1 VQTPEQW
8 KHVKEL
14 FGAVLELSAAER
26 ERFLAREC
34 AGNDALREEV
44 QSLLDAHK
52 ESSGLSE
59 HPSIEPLLEALDR
72 IDSIGPYQL
81 IRKLGQGGMGQVWLA
96 EQKSPVRRQVAIK
109 LLSPGTYN
117 AASMQRFERERQSLA
132 MMDHPSIAKIFDAGS
147 APDGRPFFVM
157 EYVAGVPITDYCD
170 SKKLTVRKR
179 LDLFMRVC
187 EGVQHAHQKSIVH
200 RDLKPSNILVA
211 EIDGKPM
218 PRIIDFGIAKPITIG
233 SGEHTVFTQVGALI
247 GTPGFM
253 SPEQLNPRTSDI
265 DTRTDVYSLGVLLY
279 LLLTGSMPFQG
290 RDWARKP
297 IDEILREI
305 REEEPPSPSARIAS
319 SDEPTLEAAEA
330 RGTDRQQLVSDLR
343 GDLDWITMKA
353 MEKDRERRYGTPS
366 EFSADIER
374 YLESRPVNA
383 RPASTG
389 YRLQKYLRRNRAG
402 VLVASGAIVLLL
414 TFTVVQA
421 IQLRRIT
428 RERDRANRVT
438 DFMAS
443 MFKVSDPSEARGT
456 SVTAREILD
465 KSSKEI
471 ETGLAKDPA
480 LQATMMNV
488 MGEVYLNL
496 GLHDE
501 AKILLEKAIAIRRQL
516 FGLRNRETLDSMD
529 KLAWLLQEKGKPEE
543 AEKIEREIL
552 PIRAEI
558 LGPEDRD
565 TLSSQMNLANDLC
578 DEGKYSESEAID
590 RQALTVRRRVMPEDP
605 LTLME
610 MSNLA
615 DTISLMGRYRESEA
629 LNLEA
634 LSMLNKTVGSEHP
647 FTIKVRSNLADD
659 YDKEGRYG
667 EAEQITRETLE
678 VRRRILGP
686 EHPDTLQNSGDVGT
700 LLYEQGRYAE
710 AEAIHRDTLAKQKH
724 ISGSDRPQTL
734 LTMDNL
740 ANDLAAL
747 HRYPEAEQLSRDA
760 LEIRQRVLGPAHP
773 DTLVST
779 VQLAVIYRL
788 EEKYPEAERL
798 TRAALAS
805 QRKVLG
811 EAHTNCAS
819 SEYNLALIAAAQGR
833 REDALTQLQTT
844 LSHQFGPDVSRDLA
858 SNPLWKPFQ
867 SDPRF
872 VAIVAPAMQ
881 IQTTSSLPRN

>member
-14 FGAVLELSAAER
+14 FGAALELSAAER

-52 ESSGLSE
+52 EYSGLSE
-59 HPSIEPLLEALDR
+59 HPSIEPVLEALDR

-147 APDGRPFFVM
+147 APDGRPFFAM

-218 PRIIDFGIAKPITIG
+218 PRMIDFGIAKPITIG
-233 SGEHTVFTQVGALI
+233 SGDHTVFTQVGALI

-279 LLLTGSMPFQG
+279 LLLTGSMPFKG

-319 SDEPTLEAAEA
+319 SHELTVETAEA
-330 RGTDRQQLVSDLR
+330 RGTDPQQLVSDLR

-402 VLVASGAIVLLL
+402 VLVASGAMVLLL

-605 LTLME
+605 ITLME

-615 DTISLMGRYRESEA
+615 VTISLMGRYRESEA
-629 LNLEA
+629 VNLEA
-634 LSMLNKTVGSEHP
+634 LSILNKTIGPEHP

-659 YDKEGRYG
+659 YDREGRYG

-747 HRYPEAEQLSRDA
+747 HRYPEAEQLSRDG

-773 DTLVST
+773 DTLLST

-881 IQTTSSLPRN
+881 MQTTSSLPRN